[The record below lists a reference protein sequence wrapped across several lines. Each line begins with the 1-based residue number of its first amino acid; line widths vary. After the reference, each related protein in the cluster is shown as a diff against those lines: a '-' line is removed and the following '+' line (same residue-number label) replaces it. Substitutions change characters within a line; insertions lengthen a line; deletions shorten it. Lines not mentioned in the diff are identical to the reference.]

1 MDYSC
6 TECKEKFN
14 PNIRDEIKCN
24 SCSRSFHYKCSGLGG
39 SKLKVM
45 ELKTKRKLQFFCDD
59 CQQGLKILPTLLA
72 KIEKLTSE
80 VEALRTQPTRVINEE
95 TFFVEISER
104 QKRMCNVMF
113 FNLPEQK
120 DAQTDAEFVDKFV
133 QEIANNN
140 IETKTFSD
148 LPDYTPLQRGN
159 LNKLKEEMEQEWQS
173 MLKSCFC

>member
-14 PNIRDEIKCN
+14 PNIRDEIKCD

-39 SKLKVM
+39 SELKVM

-95 TFFVEISER
+95 TFLWKYLNAR
-104 QKRMCNVMF
+104 NGCVM
-113 FNLPEQK
+113 
-120 DAQTDAEFVDKFV
+120 
-133 QEIANNN
+133 
-140 IETKTFSD
+140 
-148 LPDYTPLQRGN
+148 
-159 LNKLKEEMEQEWQS
+159 
-173 MLKSCFC
+173 